1 VGALWARRTLVSV
14 PRLASPFIVALRERG
29 PTVIHGRCPRSGRV
43 SDRKTDPEICPGD
56 HIPNTW
62 LHAPVTGHYSPA
74 HSPSRGRRT
83 LAGVPPA
90 WEEPAH
96 GNRSGSS
103 PWSRHVRTK
112 LPLKVAERAGVL
124 HFHGAGWHKGSGGA
138 CNVPLSLPAA

>member
-1 VGALWARRTLVSV
+1 LLSVAQGDCCSAGSPTGRWGPHASLPARCLSFSTLLVVQRRTALDSSV
-14 PRLASPFIVALRERG
+14 ADMR
-29 PTVIHGRCPRSGRV
+29 
-43 SDRKTDPEICPGD
+43 
-56 HIPNTW
+56 TW

-83 LAGVPPA
+83 LADVPPA